1 MVVDKAQGMEEE
13 EALIMFPEL
22 RMFKMENNTIKL
34 VHDLFDPIVNICN
47 DHKTK
52 ILSNQNKITDLNKDI
67 EMIKS
72 YIEDS
77 KTLKEMINDQHI
89 GHRKLHEETR
99 KLVDYNNKIVG
110 DVN

>member
-52 ILSNQNKITDLNKDI
+52 ILSN
-67 EMIKS
+67 
-72 YIEDS
+72 
-77 KTLKEMINDQHI
+77 
-89 GHRKLHEETR
+89 
-99 KLVDYNNKIVG
+99 
-110 DVN
+110 

>member
-1 MVVDKAQGMEEE
+1 MDRIKMVVDKAQGMEEE

-52 ILSNQNKITDLNKDI
+52 ILSN
-67 EMIKS
+67 
-72 YIEDS
+72 
-77 KTLKEMINDQHI
+77 
-89 GHRKLHEETR
+89 
-99 KLVDYNNKIVG
+99 
-110 DVN
+110 